1 MPEENRS
8 FIRELIAIVGKVTPM
23 HAVASLI
30 GLSAVGG
37 MVWVIA
43 TGANFFADSTK
54 ARGLITFSVA
64 IVTVAIALILVF
76 YLVFGDGTYEQVKDR
91 FTFGK
96 DILMVFVGILGTIMG
111 FYYGENRVSPEN
123 VQKIADTVQKS
134 EPASIS
140 DLEKKGF
147 DALAAKDFE
156 GAAKAFAEAYKVNP
170 IWHNVDEINKLLNRQ
185 KDEFTSA
192 IAKADNPKIEEIWQN
207 VFCEISTKN
216 LTEGMSNDMITKLKN
231 FCTEPPQNSPVNSN
245 TNLNANQ

>member
-1 MPEENRS
+1 MPNENKT
-8 FIRELIAIVGKVTPM
+8 FTDKLISIVEKVTAM

-43 TGANFFADSTK
+43 SGADFFADATK
-54 ARGLITFSVA
+54 ARGLITYAVA

-76 YLVFGDGTYEQVKDR
+76 YLVFGDGTYDQVKDR

-123 VQKIADTVQKS
+123 VQKIAETVQKS

-156 GAAKAFAEAYKVNP
+156 GAAKAFAEAYKVNA

-185 KDEFTSA
+185 QDGFTAA
-192 IAKADNPKIEEIWQN
+192 IAKADNLKIEEIWQN
-207 VFCEISTKN
+207 VFCEISAKN
-216 LTEGMSNDMITKLKN
+216 LTEGMSKDMIAKLKN
-231 FCTEPPQNSPVNSN
+231 FCTTQPQNSPVNSN
-245 TNLNANQ
+245 TSSNANQ